1 VDLLFEKASDP
12 QQALATVKQHR
23 GHLAGA
29 YLRLLRFLVKHRT
42 GLRYAWAEPT
52 FDRPRARAV
61 SESEAG
67 PLVAVLSGV
76 ANLGSETVELV
87 GTLEK
92 ADVERGSWRL
102 STPDGTYSG
111 SIKEGGP
118 SLAGLVLSATY
129 RFSCVEEIEE
139 AEGTGREQRT
149 LYLIEH
155 GPV

>member
-1 VDLLFEKASDP
+1 
-12 QQALATVKQHR
+12 
-23 GHLAGA
+23 
-29 YLRLLRFLVKHRT
+29 
-42 GLRYAWAEPT
+42 
-52 FDRPRARAV
+52 
-61 SESEAG
+61 
-67 PLVAVLSGV
+67 LVAVLSGV